1 MNDKAR
7 LGRWVLLGVIVFI
20 ALIELALA
28 AVSIQA
34 GKFRG
39 EQVGRVMLTG
49 WLLSR
54 VWDGAKWAR
63 WLTSG
68 LFLVTAFG
76 MAFAACS
83 PDIVNG
89 RLMVVALLATF
100 AAMCAAISVGLAL
113 PCMGAYQ
120 AARREAP
127 DTINHS
133 GF

>member
-7 LGRWVLLGVIVFI
+7 LGRWVILAIIVVI
-20 ALIELALA
+20 ALTELALA
-28 AVSIQA
+28 GLSIQA

-63 WLTSG
+63 WLIAG
-68 LFLVTAFG
+68 LFLAAAFG
-76 MAFAACS
+76 AVFAAFS

-89 RLMVVALLATF
+89 RLKVDALLAGF
-100 AAMCAAISVGLAL
+100 GAVCVAISVGLAL
-113 PCMGAYQ
+113 PCVGAYQ